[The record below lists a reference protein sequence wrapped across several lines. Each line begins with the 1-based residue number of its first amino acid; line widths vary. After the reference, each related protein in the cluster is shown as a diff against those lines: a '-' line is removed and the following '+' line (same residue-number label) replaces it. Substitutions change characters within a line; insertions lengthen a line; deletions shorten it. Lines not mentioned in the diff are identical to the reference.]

1 MLVEAR
7 GLTKRFGGA
16 QALAGVDLSLAEGEV
31 HCLVGENGAG
41 KSTLGKIVAGVV
53 RPDGGTLAVDGRRA
67 DYRSPRDALADGIT
81 MVEQELALAGA
92 MTVADNVVLGLRGL
106 RHRRRFVRQLIDSYD
121 LELEPEMVVERL
133 SVADQQKVEI
143 LRALA
148 RRARVIVM
156 DEPTARLAQP
166 EAQNLLRIIRRL
178 AAAGTTVV
186 YVSHFLE
193 EILSV
198 GDRIT
203 VLRNGSVVAR
213 SAASD
218 QTADGLVT
226 AMLGRQASLS
236 FPPKRMAPSAT
247 APVLAVRD
255 LVGSGVHDVS
265 FAVRP
270 GEILGLA
277 GLVGSGRTEVARLIF
292 GADARSAGAIEL
304 DGRVLPPGSI
314 AAAIDRGVAYVP
326 ESRKDLGLF
335 LQRSNQENITL
346 AHLRR
351 VCRLGMVQRRCE
363 RREAEDG
370 LRRLGVTPAEP
381 QLRTGALSGGNQQ
394 KVMFAKWL
402 WQPPKLLIADEPTR
416 GVDVGAKF
424 AIYDLLVRLAAQGTA
439 IVVISSELEEV
450 VGLAHRVVVM
460 ARGRPVATLEGEDV
474 TEDNILHAAFATG
487 AAA

>member
-16 QALAGVDLSLAEGEV
+16 QALTGVDLSLAEGEV

-121 LELEPEMVVERL
+121 LDLDPEILVERL

-148 RRARVIVM
+148 RRARIIVM

-166 EAQNLLRIIRRL
+166 EAMNLLRIIRRL

-193 EILSV
+193 EVLSV

-213 SAASD
+213 SAASN

-236 FPPKRMAPSAT
+236 FPPKQTSPGAT
-247 APVLAVRD
+247 APMLAVRG
-255 LVGSGVHDVS
+255 VSGSGVRDVS

-292 GADARSAGAIEL
+292 GADARTGGAVEL
-304 DGRVLPPGSI
+304 EGRALPPGSV

-335 LQRSNQENITL
+335 LQRSNQENMTL

-351 VCRLGMVQRRCE
+351 VCRLGVVQRRRE
-363 RREAEDG
+363 RREAEAG

-381 QLRTGALSGGNQQ
+381 RLRTGALSGGNQQ

-424 AIYDLLVRLAAQGTA
+424 AIYNLLVRLAAEGTA
-439 IVVISSELEEV
+439 IVVISSEMEEV

-460 ARGRPVATLEGEDV
+460 ARGRPVATLEGDDV
-474 TEDNILHAAFATG
+474 TEDNILHAAFAAG